1 MAYQWPHKHLLD
13 IEHLCEEDLRFL
25 LDRAHT
31 LEKEAPATGLQT
43 FENRPPTVAN
53 VFFENSTRTRLS
65 FEQAQ
70 HRLGLQMLSWSLA
83 GSSAAKGESL
93 KDTVANLLAMSVDLM
108 VVRHPD
114 SGALAFLAQVFERQK
129 VQFVN
134 AGDGTHAH
142 PTQALADMLTL
153 EKQLGNLRGLHI
165 GIVGDFLHSRVARSN
180 VLALNLLG
188 AKVHVCG
195 PATLIPDALKS
206 MVDSTSHELDLLLPK
221 LDGVMALRMQVERQ
235 SVAYVGSA
243 RDFSLRF
250 GLKKSRLNHLI
261 KPIPVLHPGP
271 VNRGVELDGSLMD
284 GENALILNQVANGVL
299 VRTAVLE
306 TLLRNR

>member
-1 MAYQWPHKHLLD
+1 MAYQWPHRHLLD
-13 IEHLCEEDLRFL
+13 IESLCTEDLRFL
-25 LDRAHT
+25 LDRAHA

-43 FENRPPTVAN
+43 YTNRPLTVAN

-70 HRLGLQMLSWSLA
+70 HRLGLHLLSWSVA

-93 KDTVANLLAMSVDLM
+93 KDTIANLLAMSVELM

-114 SGALAFLAQVFERQK
+114 SGALAFLAQVFEGQK

-153 EKQLGNLRGLHI
+153 EKQLGDLRDLHI
-165 GIVGDFLHSRVARSN
+165 GIVGDVLHSRVARSN
-180 VLALNLLG
+180 IFALKLLG

-195 PATLIPDALKS
+195 PATLIPNALKS
-206 MVDSTSHELDLLLPK
+206 MVDSTSHDLELLLPK

-250 GLKKSRLNHLI
+250 GLKNSRLNHLI
-261 KPIPVLHPGP
+261 RPIPVLHPGP
-271 VNRGVELDGSLMD
+271 VNRGVELDSRVMD
-284 GENALILNQVANGVL
+284 GGNALILNQVANGVL

-306 TLLRNR
+306 TLLRNQ